1 MTDILRQTETGE
13 NKGIMK
19 EDSAARMQ
27 RYISNKKS
35 LIS

>member
-1 MTDILRQTETGE
+1 MTDILRQIETSE

-27 RYISNKKS
+27 RYIGNMA
-35 LIS
+35 